1 MDVFECLRSLDVL
14 VKGTTRAH
22 ARTLARSALST
33 VRGFQIKRPTYHTP
47 MVELLGRSWGRRP
60 NREKRESELDRS
72 LFTYPMHDLKG
83 TSEVSTITLVAQ
95 P

>member
-1 MDVFECLRSLDVL
+1 
-14 VKGTTRAH
+14 
-22 ARTLARSALST
+22 
-33 VRGFQIKRPTYHTP
+33 